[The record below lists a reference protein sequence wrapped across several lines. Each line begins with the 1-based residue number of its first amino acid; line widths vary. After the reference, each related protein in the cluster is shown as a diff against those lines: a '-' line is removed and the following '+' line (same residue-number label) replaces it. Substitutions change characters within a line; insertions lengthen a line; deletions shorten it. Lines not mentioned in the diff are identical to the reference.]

1 MRFSSGM
8 EPLRGP
14 KGSPLTD
21 RQVEGLQLLGA
32 QLRRARLGNGW
43 SQRRLERASGIDQTT
58 ISRLENGRLAS
69 LRLVRIAALMQAL
82 SGTWQVFPD
91 EPPSRPE

>member
-1 MRFSSGM
+1 M

-14 KGSPLTD
+14 KGWPLTD
-21 RQVEGLQLLGA
+21 REVEGLRLLGV
-32 QLRRARLGNGW
+32 QLRRARLGIGW

-69 LRLVRIAALMQAL
+69 LRLTKVARLMQAL
-82 SGTWQVFPD
+82 QGQWEIV
-91 EPPSRPE
+91 PELAARADLGP

>member
-1 MRFSSGM
+1 M

-14 KGSPLTD
+14 KGWPLTD
-21 RQVEGLQLLGA
+21 REVEGLRLLGV

-69 LRLVRIAALMQAL
+69 LRLTKVARLMQAL
-82 SGTWQVFPD
+82 QGQWEIV
-91 EPPSRPE
+91 PELAERADLGP